1 MLGKCN
7 AGLQDV
13 TYGFKNKPYLQE
25 ENKCKKSQKV
35 VSLYPKLFT
44 RVSIPDWFIG
54 LLPCWEKFQKVEGKY
69 YIKT

>member
-7 AGLQDV
+7 AGLQVV

-35 VSLYPKLFT
+35 VSLYPKLIT
-44 RVSIPDWFIG
+44 RVSIPD
-54 LLPCWEKFQKVEGKY
+54 
-69 YIKT
+69 